1 MGGLLQDR
9 YRAFDYVQTAR
20 ITGVG
25 F

>member
-9 YRAFDYVQTAR
+9 YRAFDHVQTAR